1 MSHSYWAPRC
11 NYWGLCAYSLC
22 SAPREAPAMRSPRT
36 PTKSSPSSH
45 NQRKPACSNE
55 DPAKAKIN
63 ELKKEK
69 EILKYIVF
77 KVQDLC
83 PENYKTLLKEIKD
96 LNKWKISRVHRLED
110 LIQLQWEQYPNWS
123 TDITPEAFFA
133 GSNKHILKFLWKRKE
148 P

>member
-1 MSHSYWAPRC
+1 
-11 NYWGLCAYSLC
+11 
-22 SAPREAPAMRSPRT
+22 MRSPRT

-83 PENYKTLLKEIKD
+83 PENYKTLLKEIKED
-96 LNKWKISRVHRLED
+96 INKHTDTHVHRLEHLILLRYKYYID
-110 LIQLQWEQYPNWS
+110 LQI
-123 TDITPEAFFA
+123 
-133 GSNKHILKFLWKRKE
+133 
-148 P
+148 

>member
-1 MSHSYWAPRC
+1 
-11 NYWGLCAYSLC
+11 
-22 SAPREAPAMRSPRT
+22 MRSPCT
-36 PTKSSPSSH
+36 PTKSSPSNH

-69 EILKYIVF
+69 EILKYIAF

-96 LNKWKISRVHRLED
+96 LNKRKISHVHRLED
-110 LIQLQWEQYPNWS
+110 LIRLQWEQYPN
-123 TDITPEAFFA
+123 
-133 GSNKHILKFLWKRKE
+133 
-148 P
+148 